1 MFKDFFPIKLIE
13 YLTFCL
19 SSYWFYL
26 CVPLFMLMFY
36 MFFSWLVV
44 TSFTPK
50 KKEWYFIITLC
61 VYYDIFFYARDVIQF
76 FVFLVCIMLL
86 LVIFGDNIW
95 LSRHLVQWLWC
106 SLFILLILICLN
118 KLFWLYDAFAETDV
132 LTLWFKLWNNVFYV
146 INITILS
153 LWRY

>member
-1 MFKDFFPIKLIE
+1 MFVILLILLVCSFIYVDVLYVFFMI
-13 YLTFCL
+13 
-19 SSYWFYL
+19 SSNF
-26 CVPLFMLMFY
+26 VHA
-36 MFFSWLVV
+36 
-44 TSFTPK
+44 K
-50 KKEWYFIITLC
+50 KKGVVLHYHIMCLLWY
-61 VYYDIFFYARDVIQF
+61 FFYARDVIQF